1 MLSDTT
7 RCRVITI
14 ASTDGAQAGT
24 IGRRVAT
31 ELGFRYMDDQIVER
45 AVELTGVTPAD
56 VAAVE
61 HSQSLI
67 ARILTSLALSAA
79 SDPSGVGP
87 VAEAV
92 PTPVTQT
99 VVYETRRCEFVARA
113 AVRHVV

>member
-1 MLSDTT
+1 
-7 RCRVITI
+7 V
-14 ASTDGAQAGT
+14 
-24 IGRRVAT
+24 
-31 ELGFRYMDDQIVER
+31 DDQIVER
-45 AVELTGVTPAD
+45 AAELPGAPAAD
-56 VAAVE
+56 VATVE
-61 HSQSLI
+61 HPQSLI
-67 ARILTSLALSAA
+67 ARILTALAMSAA